1 MNGYFLM
8 VKACIFLMNK
18 LSPAKYCGN
27 ISWNSQLKECFQ
39 FLLFSICAIEG
50 VSVQQLGSLF
60 SEK

>member
-1 MNGYFLM
+1 M

-18 LSPAKYCGN
+18 LSPAKYYGN